1 MSDQA
6 EALYS
11 SDKRRYMMKNKTDS
25 FPGSIRFGSPNLKL
39 QINNTTGGSISDA
52 NEFEERCWNIYS
64 CRPPMKSRDCSTPR
78 KLWLAM
84 IAAKLNFQ
92 YRSMRPGRQLHCSMT
107 MSHRLLTTV
116 TRLQLCRPWAS
127 TQMLTIELIVVI
139 LKYSVITLN
148 VSLTAACPARC
159 CITELAS
166 TYCTLC
172 HWYVITQLSGTWIPA
187 FLEWRDTERTVPKL
201 SIALLPRAL
210 PLNFRNLFCTPFILL
225 FTMKLHWQ
233 LLHSV
238 CDVTCSVP
246 FRGVRFRWSCGF
258 HNHLVVDRM
267 NGCSPNHV
275 SVAFVRALLSSV
287 YILPSWAVFH
297 PSQCPFIALINP
309 PCCQFPPIWESTQ

>member
-1 MSDQA
+1 
-6 EALYS
+6 
-11 SDKRRYMMKNKTDS
+11 MMKNKTDS

-52 NEFEERCWNIYS
+52 NEFEEMWRGITLNWAEAKLTLLTVGVPPSPGEQSGVCAVQLWTMQLCWNIYS
-64 CRPPMKSRDCSTPR
+64 CRPPMKRRDCSTPR

-84 IAAKLNFQ
+84 IAAKGKFQ

-116 TRLQLCRPWAS
+116 TRLQLRRPWAS

-159 CITELAS
+159 CIAELAP

-187 FLEWRDTERTVPKL
+187 FSEWRDTERTVPKL

-233 LLHSV
+233 LFHSV

-267 NGCSPNHV
+267 NGC
-275 SVAFVRALLSSV
+275 
-287 YILPSWAVFH
+287 
-297 PSQCPFIALINP
+297 
-309 PCCQFPPIWESTQ
+309 